1 VDYIPAC
8 SLNPDDT
15 LWQSVDQS
23 GEIVQG
29 LKGEYFVSNDLSG
42 TPVATQTD
50 IQLNFEWNT
59 AVSPMEND
67 VPIIQ
72 IPSAIPVAN
81 QGSFSARWT
90 GQITPQISGDQVF
103 KLRADGGVRLIV
115 NGQKLI
121 DSFNNPP
128 VPPVGY
134 GPTPALSGRI
144 SLLAGKTYTVEI
156 DYRRVFFFNHFQQQA
171 PPNLA
176 AYDAVIVSA
185 GLGEEYEGE
194 GYDREFPLPEFQ
206 DQLIENLSRVNPRTV
221 VVLHGGGNFDSLG
234 WIHQVGAYLHTF
246 YPGQNGGQA
255 LAEILTGKVN
265 PSGKLPVTFERRI
278 TDNPAYATFPNPV
291 NQHPNEIEYSE
302 GLYVGYRGYEKRNIK
317 PLYAFGYG
325 LSYTEF
331 GFSNLKIKPS
341 VQNDNNSLTRVNLSE
356 SKLENKSENQDL
368 AEVSFTVT
376 NTGERAGAE
385 VAQLY
390 IGQENLTVDRPI
402 KELKGFKKVYLQP
415 GESQTVTLQLNL
427 RSFAYWDEAT
437 QKWIALP
444 GTYKVLVG
452 AASDDIKLKGKFS
465 LPNKLT
471 ANP

>member
-1 VDYIPAC
+1 M
-8 SLNPDDT
+8 
-15 LWQSVDQS
+15 
-23 GEIVQG
+23 
-29 LKGEYFVSNDLSG
+29 SNDLSG

-67 VPIIQ
+67 VPIVE
-72 IPSAIPVAN
+72 IPSAIPAAN
-81 QGSFSARWT
+81 QGSFSVRWT

-134 GPTPALSGRI
+134 GPTPALSGKIRN
-144 SLLAGKTYTVEI
+144 LQAGKSYTVEI
-156 DYRRVFFFNHFQQQA
+156 DYRRVFFFNHFQQGGWQGVEASWGSLQA
-171 PPNLA
+171 PLNLA
-176 AYDAVIVSA
+176 AYDAVVVSA

-206 DQLIENLSRVNPRTV
+206 DELIQNLSRVNPRTI

-234 WIHQVGAYLHTF
+234 WIDQVGAYLHTF

-255 LAEILTGKVN
+255 LAEILSGKVN

-291 NQHPNEIEYSE
+291 NQHPTQIAYSE
-302 GLYVGYRGYEKRNIK
+302 GLYVGYRGYEKSKIK
-317 PLYAFGYG
+317 PLYAFGHG

-341 VQNDNNSLTRVNLSE
+341 AQNDDNSLTKVSLSE
-356 SKLENKSENQDL
+356 SKPEVDNENHDL
-368 AEVSFTVT
+368 ADVSFTVT
-376 NTGERAGAE
+376 NSGKRAGAE

-390 IGQENLTVDRPI
+390 VGQENPTVDRPI
-402 KELKGFKKVYLQP
+402 KELKGFKRVYLQP
-415 GESQTVTLQLNL
+415 GESETVTLPLNL

-444 GTYKVLVG
+444 GTYKVSVG
-452 AASDDIKLKGKFS
+452 AASDDIKLKGQFS